1 MIGYYQI
8 RSPLSQVTD
17 MHMRRYIGKLRD
29 SLGEEFLQTVKTG
42 MTVSVGPDGVVTVED
57 EEKAE

>member
-1 MIGYYQI
+1 M
-8 RSPLSQVTD
+8 PVV
-17 MHMRRYIGKLRD
+17 D